1 MSISS
6 QPSLL
11 SFNSF
16 ALDVKAHQLV
26 TFTSESQLSEF
37 SLNQELP
44 YFIIAGGSNLLFC
57 EDFTG
62 VLLKPDFKGKTVV
75 DDGDAWLVRVGAGEN
90 WHEFVTW
97 CLAQGY
103 AGLENLA
110 LIPGCVG
117 ATPVQNIGAYGVE
130 VKDFIEQV
138 KVYDLIKQQWQLMSR
153 DDCRFGYRDSIFKH
167 EFKDS
172 HLIVEVTFRLPKQ
185 WQPVMSYGDLKSLPK
200 SASPQDIFNLVCQ
213 VRSQKLPDPSELGN
227 AGSFFKNPEV
237 PVAQAQALAIAYPD
251 MPIYD
256 TPIAGQKKLAAGWLI
271 DQCGLKGR
279 KVGGAQVHQQQAL
292 VLVNTGNATAKDVVE
307 LAWLVRTNV
316 SERFGVLLEHE
327 VRFIG
332 AQGETNLD
340 EIMLQFE
347 QQALTEDADS

>member
-1 MSISS
+1 MYISS
-6 QPSLL
+6 QQSLV

-16 ALDVKAHQLV
+16 ALNVTAQQLAVV
-26 TFTSESQLSEF
+26 TCEADLEQF
-37 SLNQELP
+37 ELP
-44 YFIIAGGSNLLFC
+44 QDKPHFILAGGSNLLFC
-57 EDFTG
+57 ENFDG
-62 VLLKPDFKGKTVV
+62 VLLKPELTGKEVI
-75 DDGDAWLVRVGAGEN
+75 DDGDAWLIRVGAGEN

-103 AGLENLA
+103 FGLENLA

-138 KVYDLIKQQWQLMSR
+138 KAFDLTQRQWQWMSK
-153 DDCRFGYRDSIFKH
+153 DDCQFGYRDSVFKH
-167 EFKDS
+167 AFKDS
-172 HLIVEVTFRLPKQ
+172 HVIVEVTYRLPKQ
-185 WQPVMSYGDLKSLPK
+185 WQPVISYGDLKALTP
-200 SASPQDIFNLVCQ
+200 SASASEIYDLVCQ

-227 AGSFFKNPEV
+227 AGSFFKNPAV
-237 PVAQAQALAIAYPD
+237 PEAQAQALAIAYPD

-256 TPIAGQKKLAAGWLI
+256 TAIAGQKKLAAGWLI

-292 VLVNTGNATAKDVVE
+292 VLVNTGAASAKDVVE
-307 LAWLVRTNV
+307 LAWLVRTQV
-316 SERFGVLLEHE
+316 AERFGVLLEHE

-340 EIMLQFE
+340 EMMLKYE
-347 QQALTEDADS
+347 HQALEAECGE